1 MWQGRKPRSPS
12 PHPLPKGEGDT
23 KPDSRISG
31 AQVRSAAS
39 VAPAFGEGERGP
51 RTDAAAQY
59 VFGTRELT
67 SLACRAQRP
76 PLPSPLLQ
84 RRRETGSGG
93 AFCIDSALSQPGG
106 TAASRHLGPAAG
118 AHRRAGD
125 RAGPPGHDPATD
137 APQEVPALSDWR
149 RLSHCDR
156 RYPEVHPGPVL
167 GCRLLGTE
175 GRQQKDVGP
184 ATLAPSFMAQ
194 KFLAAGCQL
203 WQITCRVQR
212 QRNSTGETQ

>member
-1 MWQGRKPRSPS
+1 M
-12 PHPLPKGEGDT
+12 PLPDRGGRTDGAFGGGHGPYTGVRIVAARVAQTAE
-23 KPDSRISG
+23 PDP
-31 AQVRSAAS
+31 RSAAATQNPTS
-39 VAPAFGEGERGP
+39 ANRADDLWDSQLCLAAEFPPGSEPENDPPGVRGQPA
-51 RTDAAAQY
+51 
-59 VFGTRELT
+59 L
-67 SLACRAQRP
+67 
-76 PLPSPLLQ
+76 
-84 RRRETGSGG
+84 
-93 AFCIDSALSQPGG
+93 ALSQPGG